1 MRIRPAHRRW
11 SLPVGR
17 SYQSIFPTR
26 LWMETWL
33 PVRPGL
39 RILRGLPSFSRYWKP
54 TFQPESSLIASHES
68 GASTPLAGVLQANW
82 SRRLVVVSPTRP
94 NLVAGEGT
102 WDGTLDSSC
111 CFLRV

>member
-11 SLPVGR
+11 SLPVGP

-26 LWMETWL
+26 WWMETWL

-54 TFQPESSLIASHES
+54 TFQLESFLITSHQS
-68 GASTPLAGVLQANW
+68 GASTPLAGVLQASW
-82 SRRLVVVSPTRP
+82 PRRQAVVLPTP
-94 NLVAGEGT
+94 SKLAEGEGAG
-102 WDGTLDSSC
+102 DATLDSSC
-111 CFLRV
+111 CFLGG